1 MALRPVRSRPG
12 SLTVSV
18 PGQAVLG
25 ASRARLAATSVEL
38 SHVAVIVGVSPPGHG
53 HNRLVTDAQ
62 TAPRRPLILAIFLII
77 AGAAGWWAAFQ
88 LTLDKFAVLE
98 NPDATLNC
106 NISVL
111 VQCGKNLAS
120 DQGSAFGFPNPIL
133 GLGGFAAVIA
143 VGVSLLA
150 GAKFARWY
158 WIAFNL
164 GIAGAFAFV
173 IWLISQ
179 SIFVLG
185 TLCPWCMLV
194 WLVTIPLFWVV
205 TLRNLREG
213 VYGRPARRVG
223 SVLMPWAIPIAVA
236 CYLVVVILAQL
247 VLDALHRL

>member
-1 MALRPVRSRPG
+1 VRSRPG

-25 ASRARLAATSVEL
+25 ASRARLASTSDEL
-38 SHVAVIVGVSPPGHG
+38 SHVAVIVGVSPPVRC
-53 HNRLVTDAQ
+53 HNRRVTDAEIS
-62 TAPRRPLILAIFLII
+62 PRRPWILAIFLVI

-88 LTLDKFAVLE
+88 LTMDKFAVLQ
-98 NPDATLNC
+98 NKDAVLNC

-111 VQCGKNLAS
+111 VQCGKNLSSA
-120 DQGSAFGFPNPIL
+120 QGSVFGFPNPIL

-164 GIAGAFAFV
+164 GIAGAIAFV
-173 IWLISQ
+173 AWLIAT
-179 SIFVLG
+179 SIFALF

-194 WLVTIPLFWVV
+194 WSVTIPLFWVV
-205 TLRNLREG
+205 TVRNLREG
-213 VYGRPARRVG
+213 VYGGGARRVG
-223 SVLMPWAIPIAVA
+223 SALSPWVIPITVA
-236 CYLVVVILAQL
+236 CYLIVVILAQ
-247 VLDALHRL
+247 VYLDALNRL